1 MIELRDIEF
10 SYDGVRSALV
20 VPALDVAAGLTM
32 VVGRNGSGKSTLLRI
47 AAGVERPRKGS
58 VSIDGHDMWKE
69 EVASR
74 RSLAYIPE
82 HPELTPYA
90 TIADVLQLVARLRGA
105 TYEDV
110 ANSLDRVGLLE
121 VAWHTVRELSMGQR
135 RRALFA
141 TALLGDPSV
150 VILDE
155 PLETMD
161 RAMRDLIITW
171 TRDQRAA
178 GGTIL
183 LATHDL
189 EPFAEDV
196 DCVIAVHEGAVRVVS
211 SDELGQSDRS
221 ARLEELAMMTNG
233 H

>member
-1 MIELRDIEF
+1 MIELRDVEF
-10 SYDGVRSALV
+10 SYDGVHPALV
-20 VPALDVAAGLTM
+20 VPSLDIARGLTM
-32 VVGRNGSGKSTLLRI
+32 VVGQNGSGKSTLLRL
-47 AAGVERPRKGS
+47 AAGVEHPRKGS
-58 VSIDGHDMWKE
+58 VSIDGHDLWRE
-69 EVASR
+69 EVAAR
-74 RSLAYIPE
+74 RSLAYVPE

-90 TIADVLQLVARLRGA
+90 TIADVLQLVASLRGA

-110 ANSLDRVGLLE
+110 ANVLDRVGLLE

-141 TALLGDPSV
+141 TALLGDPTV

-161 RAMRDLIITW
+161 HAMRELIILW
-171 TRDQRAA
+171 TRERQAA
-178 GGTIL
+178 GATVL

-196 DCVIAVHEGAVRVVS
+196 DSVIVVREGAVRTV
-211 SDELGQSDRS
+211 LGTDLGADRL
-221 ARLEELAMMTNG
+221 AALEGLASG
-233 H
+233 

>member
-1 MIELRDIEF
+1 MSTLRDVEF
-10 SYDGVRSALV
+10 SYDGVRPALV
-20 VPALDVAAGLTM
+20 VPSLDIAPGLTM
-32 VVGRNGSGKSTLLRI
+32 VVGANGSGKSTLLRI
-47 AAGVERPRKGS
+47 AAGVERPRKGT
-58 VSIDGHDMWKE
+58 VMIDGHDLWRE
-69 EVASR
+69 ELAAR
-74 RSLAYIPE
+74 RSLAFVPE

-90 TIADVLQLVARLRGA
+90 SIADVLQLVGRLRGA

-141 TALLGDPSV
+141 TALLGDPRN

-161 RAMRDLIITW
+161 QAMRDLIIAW
-171 TRDQRAA
+171 TRERRSLGA
-178 GGTIL
+178 TVL

-196 DCVIAVHEGAVRVVS
+196 DTVVVVRRGAVRVVAPS
-211 SDELGQSDRS
+211 ELGANRLDALAKLIRS
-221 ARLEELAMMTNG
+221 AA
-233 H
+233 

>member
-1 MIELRDIEF
+1 M
-10 SYDGVRSALV
+10 
-20 VPALDVAAGLTM
+20 
-32 VVGRNGSGKSTLLRI
+32 LRI
-47 AAGVERPRKGS
+47 AAGVDRPRNGT
-58 VSIDGHDMWKE
+58 VIVDGRDLWRDE
-69 EVASR
+69 IAAR
-74 RSLAYIPE
+74 RSLAYVPE

-90 TIADVLQLVARLRGA
+90 SIADALQLVARLRGA

-141 TALLGDPSV
+141 TALLGDPRT

-161 RAMRDLIITW
+161 LGMRDLIIVW
-171 TRDQRAA
+171 TREQRASGA
-178 GGTIL
+178 TVV

-196 DCVIAVHEGAVRVVS
+196 DSVIVVREGTVRVVAAM
-211 SDELGQSDRS
+211 ELGTP
-221 ARLEELAMMTNG
+221 RLRGLERLAG
-233 H
+233 SLG

>member
-1 MIELRDIEF
+1 MITLRDVEF
-10 SYDGVRSALV
+10 SYDGVRRALV
-20 VPALDVAAGLTM
+20 VPSLDIAPGLTM
-32 VVGRNGSGKSTLLRI
+32 VVGANGSGKTTLLRI
-47 AAGVERPRKGS
+47 AAGVEHARKGT
-58 VSIDGHDMWKE
+58 VTVDGHDLWRA
-69 EVASR
+69 EVAAR
-74 RSLAYIPE
+74 RSLAFVPE

-90 TIADVLQLVARLRGA
+90 SIADVLQLVARLRGA

-110 ANSLDRVGLLE
+110 ANALDRVGLLE

-141 TALLGDPSV
+141 TALLGDPRT

-161 RAMRDLIITW
+161 QAMRDLIIAWVRERRSLGATV
-171 TRDQRAA
+171 
-178 GGTIL
+178 L

-196 DCVIAVHEGAVRVVS
+196 DAVVVVREGAVRVVAG
-211 SDELGQSDRS
+211 SDLGAS
-221 ARLEELAMMTNG
+221 RLVGLEKLAASPG
-233 H
+233 

>member
-1 MIELRDIEF
+1 
-10 SYDGVRSALV
+10 VRPALV
-20 VPALDVAAGLTM
+20 VPSLDIVPGLTM
-32 VVGRNGSGKSTLLRI
+32 VVGANGSGKSTLLRI
-47 AAGVERPRKGS
+47 AAGVERPRKGE
-58 VSIDGHDMWKE
+58 VTVDGHDLLRD
-69 EVASR
+69 EVAAR
-74 RSLAYIPE
+74 RSLAFVPE

-90 TIADVLQLVARLRGA
+90 SIADVLQLVARLRGA

-141 TALLGDPSV
+141 TALLGDPKI

-161 RAMRDLIITW
+161 QGMRDLIIAW
-171 TRDQRAA
+171 TRERRSRGA
-178 GGTIL
+178 TVL

-189 EPFAEDV
+189 QPFARDV
-196 DCVIAVHEGAVRVVS
+196 DAVVVVRGGAVRLATAS
-211 SDELGQSDRS
+211 ELGDDRL
-221 ARLEELAMMTNG
+221 AALEGLAG
-233 H
+233 GAG

>member
-1 MIELRDIEF
+1 
-10 SYDGVRSALV
+10 
-20 VPALDVAAGLTM
+20 M
-32 VVGRNGSGKSTLLRI
+32 VVGQNGSGKSTLLRL
-47 AAGVERPRKGS
+47 AAGVEHPRKGS
-58 VSIDGHDMWKE
+58 VSIDGHDLWRE
-69 EVASR
+69 EVAAR
-74 RSLAYIPE
+74 RSLAYVPE

-90 TIADVLQLVARLRGA
+90 TIADVLQLVASLRGA

-110 ANSLDRVGLLE
+110 ANVLDRVGLLE

-141 TALLGDPSV
+141 TALLGDPTV

-161 RAMRDLIITW
+161 HAMRELIILW
-171 TRDQRAA
+171 TRERQAA
-178 GGTIL
+178 GATVL

-196 DCVIAVHEGAVRVVS
+196 DSVIVVREGAVRTV
-211 SDELGQSDRS
+211 LGTDLGADRL
-221 ARLEELAMMTNG
+221 AALEGLASG
-233 H
+233 

>member
-1 MIELRDIEF
+1 MIALRDVEF
-10 SYDGVRSALV
+10 SYDGVRPALV
-20 VPALDVAAGLTM
+20 VPSLDIAPGLTM
-32 VVGRNGSGKSTLLRI
+32 VVGANGSGKSTLLRI
-47 AAGVERPRKGS
+47 TAGVERPRKGTVS
-58 VSIDGHDMWKE
+58 VDGRDLWRD
-69 EVASR
+69 EVAARS
-74 RSLAYIPE
+74 SLAFVPE

-90 TIADVLQLVARLRGA
+90 SIADVLQLVARLRGA

-141 TALLGDPSV
+141 TALLGDPRT

-161 RAMRDLIITW
+161 LGMRDLITAW
-171 TRDQRAA
+171 TRARRASGA
-178 GGTIL
+178 TVV

-196 DCVIAVHEGAVRVVS
+196 DSVIVVREGNVRVVAASDLGASRLVSLEKLAAS
-211 SDELGQSDRS
+211 SS
-221 ARLEELAMMTNG
+221 
-233 H
+233 

>member
-1 MIELRDIEF
+1 MIAFRDVEF
-10 SYDGVRSALV
+10 SYDGVHSTLV
-20 VPALDVAAGLTM
+20 VPSLSIEPGLTM
-32 VVGRNGSGKSTLLRI
+32 VVGQNGSGKSTLLRL
-47 AAGVERPRKGS
+47 AAGVERPRRGT
-58 VSIDGHDMWKE
+58 VSIDGHELWRE
-69 EVASR
+69 EVEAR
-74 RSLAYIPE
+74 RSLAYVPE

-105 TYEDV
+105 TYDDV
-110 ANSLDRVGLLE
+110 ANALDRVGLLE

-141 TALLGDPSV
+141 TALLGDPRV

-161 RAMRDLIITW
+161 HAMRDLIISW
-171 TRDQRAA
+171 TRERRASGA
-178 GGTIL
+178 TVL

-196 DCVIAVHEGAVRVVS
+196 DSVIVVRDGAVRTV
-211 SDELGQSDRS
+211 LGTDLG
-221 ARLEELAMMTNG
+221 AHRLAALESLASG
-233 H
+233 

>member
-1 MIELRDIEF
+1 MIELRGVEF
-10 SYDGVRSALV
+10 SYDGVRPALV
-20 VPALDVAAGLTM
+20 VPSLDVGTGLSM

-47 AAGVERPRKGS
+47 AAGVERPRTGS

-69 EVASR
+69 EVAAR

-105 TYEDV
+105 TYDDV
-110 ANSLDRVGLLE
+110 ANALDRVGLLE

-141 TALLGDPSV
+141 TALLGDPKI

-161 RAMRDLIITW
+161 LAMRDLIIEW
-171 TRDQRAA
+171 TRDRRAA
-178 GGTIL
+178 AATVVI
-183 LATHDL
+183 ATHDL
-189 EPFAEDV
+189 EPFAADV
-196 DCVIAVHEGAVRVVS
+196 DSVIVVRDGTLHTVAPAQL
-211 SDELGQSDRS
+211 EAAGDRL
-221 ARLEELAMMTNG
+221 AALEQLAAG
-233 H
+233 LSG

>member
-1 MIELRDIEF
+1 MIALRDVEF
-10 SYDGVRSALV
+10 SYDGVRPALV
-20 VPALDVAAGLTM
+20 VPSLDIGAGLTM
-32 VVGRNGSGKSTLLRI
+32 VVGANGSGKSTLLRI
-47 AAGVERPRKGS
+47 AAGVERPRKGTVS
-58 VSIDGHDMWKE
+58 VGGHDLWRD
-69 EVASR
+69 EVAAR
-74 RSLAYIPE
+74 RSLAFVPE

-90 TIADVLQLVARLRGA
+90 SIADVLQLVARLRGA

-141 TALLGDPSV
+141 TALLGDPTV

-155 PLETMD
+155 PLETM
-161 RAMRDLIITW
+161 ALCMRELIIHW
-171 TRDQRAA
+171 IRERRARGA
-178 GGTIL
+178 AIL

-196 DCVIAVHEGAVRVVS
+196 DSVIVVREGAVRVVA
-211 SDELGQSDRS
+211 GS
-221 ARLEELAMMTNG
+221 ALEPPRLATLEKLAKSPP
-233 H
+233 

>member
-1 MIELRDIEF
+1 MITLRDVEF
-10 SYDGVRSALV
+10 SYDSVRPALV
-20 VPALDVAAGLTM
+20 VASLDIGTGLTM
-32 VVGRNGSGKSTLLRI
+32 VVGPNGAGKSTLLRL
-47 AAGVERPRKGS
+47 AAGVERPRKGT
-58 VSIDGHDMWKE
+58 VSIDGHDLWHD
-69 EVASR
+69 EVAAR
-74 RSLAYIPE
+74 RSLAFVPE

-90 TIADVLQLVARLRGA
+90 SIADVLQLVARLRGA

-141 TALLGDPSV
+141 TALLGDPKIIV
-150 VILDE
+150 LDE

-161 RAMRDLIITW
+161 QAMRDLIISW
-171 TRDQRAA
+171 IRDRRS
-178 GGTIL
+178 GGATIL

-196 DCVIAVHEGAVRVVS
+196 DSVIVVREGRVGAVA
-211 SDELGQSDRS
+211 SDELGADRLASLQRLARS
-221 ARLEELAMMTNG
+221 A
-233 H
+233 